1 VYPLKKNFGP
11 GTFATGKE
19 KGYFHLKNNKQL
31 FSKIFHLF
39 KKVFSWK
46 KREARPYFTFNKKVL
61 YTIKK
66 EKDKVIYLKKI
77 LKNLMKETTK

>member
-1 VYPLKKNFGP
+1 VYPLQRIFGP

-19 KGYFHLKNNKQL
+19 KGCFYFLKNNKQL

-66 EKDKVIYLKKI
+66 EKDKVNYF
-77 LKNLMKETTK
+77 T